1 VSRTAILILIAF
13 QIQAAVYAQ
22 FPSFD
27 SYSISKISSVF
38 FNFSKSSR
46 KNKDKA
52 EIPPWIIPGGY
63 RSYFF
68 VDGNDSY
75 IWSTKSSITDNK
87 AISLDNAVGPNQA
100 SLSYTHSR
108 SYNPNDKIEN
118 WKRNYDAVYSAEYFN
133 HPVKGPVSLGFLH
146 GENKNQVSGY
156 RMYQNTIQPNVT
168 INLRDPAS
176 YSGGKPFHDGWNAYN
191 AIISAAWISN
201 NKQTNWGQQFFKNE
215 LGPIAW
221 PSTGYVTGNGIK
233 CTSGLRH
240 PSSVIAGDY
249 VYIFYADSGP
259 FGNNIPPEEGRQEG
273 IKVIR
278 ASVADALDAHNYS
291 VYYRDPAGNESWL
304 PSLPEGFTKENML
317 DFIAVK
323 GPKSTD
329 IMNDY
334 KNISQEVR
342 FSVARVRNTNYFI
355 GVEEYIDVTDAK
367 KYKVALRFSND
378 LTHWTDRAL
387 TISVADSWDKTQMNY
402 PIFLSKDGWSN
413 TEIDIDDFY
422 ILGTETEPGNFVN
435 KIHITKYSRAPT
447 QMSSLMSYNL
457 QNIPGSTIYPN
468 PATGSFQIAYS
479 LDKPSLIRIDIFDL
493 LGKKLATIDNEQKE
507 QGKYIDQF
515 DISGYPD
522 GLYLI
527 EIVSDNRR
535 RTYKL
540 IKN

>member
-1 VSRTAILILIAF
+1 VA
-13 QIQAAVYAQ
+13 
-22 FPSFD
+22 
-27 SYSISKISSVF
+27 
-38 FNFSKSSR
+38 
-46 KNKDKA
+46 
-52 EIPPWIIPGGY
+52 
-63 RSYFF
+63 
-68 VDGNDSY
+68 
-75 IWSTKSSITDNK
+75 
-87 AISLDNAVGPNQA
+87 
-100 SLSYTHSR
+100 
-108 SYNPNDKIEN
+108 
-118 WKRNYDAVYSAEYFN
+118 
-133 HPVKGPVSLGFLH
+133 
-146 GENKNQVSGY
+146 
-156 RMYQNTIQPNVT
+156 

-221 PSTGYVTGNGIK
+221 PSTGYVTANGIK

-259 FGNNIPPEEGRQEG
+259 FGNNIPTEEGRQEG

-278 ASVADALDAHNYS
+278 APIADALDAHNYS

-304 PSLPEGFTKENML
+304 PSLPDGFTKEKML
-317 DFIAVK
+317 DFVAVK

-329 IMNDY
+329 IMGDY

-422 ILGTETEPGNFVN
+422 ILGTETEPENFVN
-435 KIHITKYSRAPT
+435 KIHITKYSRVPN
-447 QMSSLMSYNL
+447 QMSSLVSYNL

-479 LDKPSLIRIDIFDL
+479 LDKPSLIRIDIFDIS
-493 LGKKLATIDNEQKE
+493 GKKLATIDNEQKE

-515 DISGYPD
+515 DMSGYPD

-527 EIVSDNRR
+527 EIVNDNRR